1 MFPSYLFIR
10 GEMEQAYQAEKT
22 RRVVSIIKVS
32 DPRRLS
38 WELRNLALALSGD
51 VTLDPFPG
59 IVQGVRV
66 EVVTGP
72 FMGLQGVVVDRSR
85 MDRVHLQVSM
95 LGGGAALELD
105 ASVMKVV
112 D

>member
-1 MFPSYLFIR
+1 
-10 GEMEQAYQAEKT
+10 
-22 RRVVSIIKVS
+22 
-32 DPRRLS
+32 
-38 WELRNLALALSGD
+38 
-51 VTLDPFPG
+51 
-59 IVQGVRV
+59 
-66 EVVTGP
+66 VTGP